1 MKFCVVGSNGH
12 MGTIVR
18 NIGTSK
24 GYEMVGI
31 DQSNSELDF
40 NSDFDGDAIIDFST
54 ASIMDKTIDF
64 ALRNKKPLV
73 VAATGYDERIKQRLE
88 DASKE
93 IPVFVSANFSLG
105 VHRLKKL
112 IKYAQELSDT
122 VDIEIIDIHHN
133 RKKDAPS
140 GTAKELATVLG
151 GDIPTSSLRL
161 GTVVGDHSVIFGY
174 DQERIEITHKAQS
187 REIFAHGALNAAA
200 FLAAQ
205 KPGYYGM
212 DDLFKGE

>member
-1 MKFCVVGSNGH
+1 MKFCIVGSNGH
-12 MGTIVR
+12 MGQIVR
-18 NIGTSK
+18 RLGNEK
-24 GYEMVGI
+24 GFEMVGI
-31 DQSNSELDF
+31 DQSNCELSFD
-40 NSDFDGDAIIDFST
+40 SDFDGDVIIDFST

-64 ALRNKKPLV
+64 ALRNKTALLIAV
-73 VAATGYDERIKQRLE
+73 TGYDERIKQRLV

-93 IPVFVSANFSLG
+93 IPVFISANYSLG
-105 VHRLKKL
+105 IYRLKKL
-112 IKYAQELSDT
+112 IKYAQELSDK

-140 GTAKELATVLG
+140 GTAKELADVLG
-151 GDIPTSSLRL
+151 GNIPTSSLRL

-187 REIFAHGALNAAA
+187 REVFAYGALDASV
-200 FLAAQ
+200 FLAKQ
-205 KPGYYGM
+205 KAGLYGM